1 MNTKVIELQKLTTEE
16 KDSIFKEAATIIQ
29 NGGLVAFP
37 TETVYGLG
45 GNALNPEASSKIYA
59 AKGRPSDNPLIAH
72 VANLEQVVP
81 LVTEITP
88 VAKELM
94 NKFWPGPMT
103 LILNKSEIVPLTT
116 TGGRDTVAIRMPNH
130 QTALRLI
137 EEAGVP
143 IAAPSANL
151 SGRPS
156 PTQASHVV
164 EDLSGRIEMILDDGQ
179 TDIGIESTIID
190 LTEDKP
196 VILRPGYITPEML
209 EEVIGKTEEN
219 SSLSE
224 EEKPKAPGMKYKH
237 YAPKANLIV
246 VEGNEQEVVRE
257 ILTRIKEQEQV
268 GVICSDETRQYYK
281 QALIKSI
288 GSRHDVKSVAHNLYR
303 VLREFDES
311 DVSVIYS
318 EAFGETEFGE
328 AIMNRL
334 VKAAGHQIIKV

>member
-281 QALIKSI
+281 QALVKSI

-334 VKAAGHQIIKV
+334 VKAAGHQVIKV

>member
-288 GSRHDVKSVAHNLYR
+288 GSRHDVKSVAHNLYK